1 LSGHGYLPKTVK
13 NHPNLSKIPKHH
25 FLKSNDRVSGNGRFK
40 YAASSS
46 PPAANPIARIKQH
59 LVTAKVFQSDWDAS

>member
-1 LSGHGYLPKTVK
+1 MDISQKLLKITQIYLRYLNTIFSSQTIVFQETGGSNMPPA
-13 NHPNLSKIPKHH
+13 HP
-25 FLKSNDRVSGNGRFK
+25 
-40 YAASSS
+40 